1 MKKNR
6 RKYEIARNI
15 NLQLLDL
22 NDILTLNYKSAANY
36 LSGLDKR
43 MEMLTFTENL
53 LLDFVFK
60 ENFTLDDLIKFSS
73 KHIKDVSLKNET
85 LEFLKELQ
93 ELELE
98 EDEHEN

>member
-6 RKYEIARNI
+6 RKYEIARNT

-22 NDILTLNYKSAANY
+22 NDILTLNYKSASNY

-73 KHIKDVSLKNET
+73 EHIKDVSLKNET

-98 EDEHEN
+98 EDEYEN